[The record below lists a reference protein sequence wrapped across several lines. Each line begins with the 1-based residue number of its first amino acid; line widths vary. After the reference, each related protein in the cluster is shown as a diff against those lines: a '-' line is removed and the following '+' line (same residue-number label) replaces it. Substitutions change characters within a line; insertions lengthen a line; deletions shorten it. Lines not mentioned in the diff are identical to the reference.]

1 MHSCQRPDPGSE
13 YLIHKF
19 SLRTDI
25 KCLMFVL
32 RLSTMERSEL
42 ENLDKELK
50 ALNKKFKSLS
60 SKLNI
65 KNKQIQDAGFKFKNK
80 YNLFCLKDR
89 VFASNSNWL
98 ISISLQPGYFK
109 LWLNDITEFIV

>member
-13 YLIHKF
+13 YLIQKF

-32 RLSTMERSEL
+32 RLSTVERSEL

-65 KNKQIQDAGFKFKNK
+65 KNKQIQDAGWKIKKNK
-80 YNLFCLKDR
+80 FFILSNGLSLYQKLKSANPR
-89 VFASNSNWL
+89 IFATRIFQTL
-98 ISISLQPGYFK
+98 TL
-109 LWLNDITEFIV
+109 